1 MKNKN
6 NILKDK
12 YTEIFKLKNILE
24 KANIPFE
31 FNIITNKY
39 DHLYAL
45 GERYQICYPDA
56 GPNIKCSVIEGKGTY
71 GAEEDLLEIMGLLT
85 QKEQMNDSV
94 LGYLNAKE
102 VFNRIKKDYDN
113 DKYIQQRFRKKR

>member
-45 GERYQICYPDA
+45 GKRYQICYPDA
-56 GPNIKCSVIEGKGTY
+56 GPNIKCSVIEGKGIY